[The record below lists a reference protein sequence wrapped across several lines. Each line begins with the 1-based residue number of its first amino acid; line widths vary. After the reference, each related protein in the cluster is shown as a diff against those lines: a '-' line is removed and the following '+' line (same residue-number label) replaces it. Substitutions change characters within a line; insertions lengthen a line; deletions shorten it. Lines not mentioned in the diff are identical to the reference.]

1 MMTETY
7 TIQDIAGMTGL
18 NERTIRSYL
27 ADGLLKGEKTDGAWR
42 FTAEQFGDFL
52 RQDMVRASVQA
63 KANAV
68 VYDFLITDRRKES
81 AACLILDQPSAE
93 DQEPG
98 LREALSEQVNRLE
111 LRWAYRYQDGMA
123 RSILSGPPAA
133 LGELL
138 RSEERR
144 VGKEC

>member
-1 MMTETY
+1 MAETY

-98 LREALSEQVNRLE
+98 LREALSEQVNQLE

-138 RSEERR
+138 ARM
-144 VGKEC
+144 KN

>member
-52 RQDMVRASVQA
+52 RQDMIRASAQA
-63 KANAV
+63 KANGV
-68 VYDFLITDRRKES
+68 VYDFLMTDRRKES

-98 LREALSEQVNRLE
+98 LREALSEQVNRLA
-111 LRWAYRYQDGMA
+111 LRWAYRYRDGMA

-138 RSEERR
+138 ARL
-144 VGKEC
+144 G

>member
-1 MMTETY
+1 MMAETY

-52 RQDMVRASVQA
+52 RQDMIRASVQA
-63 KANAV
+63 KANGV
-68 VYDFLITDRRKES
+68 VYDFLMTDRRKES

-98 LREALSEQVNRLE
+98 LREALSEQVNRLA
-111 LRWAYRYQDGMA
+111 LRWAYRYRDGMA
-123 RSILSGPPAA
+123 RSILSAPPAA

-138 RSEERR
+138 ARL
-144 VGKEC
+144 G

>member
-1 MMTETY
+1 MAENY

-138 RSEERR
+138 ARM
-144 VGKEC
+144 KN

>member
-1 MMTETY
+1 MMAETY

-52 RQDMVRASVQA
+52 RQDMIRASVQA

-93 DQEPG
+93 GQEPG

-138 RSEERR
+138 ARL
-144 VGKEC
+144 G

>member
-1 MMTETY
+1 MMAETY

-93 DQEPG
+93 GQEPG

-138 RSEERR
+138 ARM
-144 VGKEC
+144 KN

>member
-1 MMTETY
+1 MMVETY

-93 DQEPG
+93 DQDPG

-138 RSEERR
+138 ARM
-144 VGKEC
+144 KN

>member
-1 MMTETY
+1 MAEPY
-7 TIQDIAGMTGL
+7 PIQDIAGMTGL

-138 RSEERR
+138 ARL
-144 VGKEC
+144 G

>member
-1 MMTETY
+1 MMAETY

-68 VYDFLITDRRKES
+68 VYDFLITDRRKER

-93 DQEPG
+93 GQEPG

-138 RSEERR
+138 ARL
-144 VGKEC
+144 G

>member
-1 MMTETY
+1 MMAETY

-42 FTAEQFGDFL
+42 FTAEHFGDFL

-81 AACLILDQPSAE
+81 ASAE
-93 DQEPG
+93 GQEPG

-138 RSEERR
+138 ARM
-144 VGKEC
+144 KN

>member
-1 MMTETY
+1 
-7 TIQDIAGMTGL
+7 MTGL

-93 DQEPG
+93 GQEPG
-98 LREALSEQVNRLE
+98 LREALSEQINRLE

-138 RSEERR
+138 ARL
-144 VGKEC
+144 G

>member
-1 MMTETY
+1 MMAETY

-93 DQEPG
+93 DQEPE

-138 RSEERR
+138 ARM
-144 VGKEC
+144 KN

>member
-1 MMTETY
+1 MMAETY

-52 RQDMVRASVQA
+52 RQDMIRASVQA
-63 KANAV
+63 KANGV
-68 VYDFLITDRRKES
+68 VYDFLMTDRRKES

-138 RSEERR
+138 ARM
-144 VGKEC
+144 KN

>member
-1 MMTETY
+1 MMAETY

-111 LRWAYRYQDGMA
+111 LRWAYRYRDGMA

-138 RSEERR
+138 ARM
-144 VGKEC
+144 KN

>member
-1 MMTETY
+1 MEKTY

-27 ADGLLKGEKTDGAWR
+27 ADGQLQGEKVDGAWR
-42 FTAEQFGDFL
+42 FTAEQFGSFL
-52 RQDMVRASVQA
+52 AQDMVRSSVQA

-81 AACLILDQPSAE
+81 TACLILDQPVAE
-93 DQEPG
+93 DREPG
-98 LREALSEQVNRLE
+98 LREALTEQVNRLE
-111 LRWAYRYQDGMA
+111 LRWAYRYRNGMA

-138 RSEERR
+138 TQ
-144 VGKEC
+144 VG

>member
-1 MMTETY
+1 MAETY

-81 AACLILDQPSAE
+81 AACLILDQPLAE

-138 RSEERR
+138 ARM
-144 VGKEC
+144 KN

>member
-1 MMTETY
+1 MMAETY

-93 DQEPG
+93 GQEPG

-111 LRWAYRYQDGMA
+111 LRWTYRYQDGMA

-138 RSEERR
+138 ARL
-144 VGKEC
+144 G

>member
-1 MMTETY
+1 MMAETY

-52 RQDMVRASVQA
+52 RQDMIRASVQA
-63 KANAV
+63 KANGV
-68 VYDFLITDRRKES
+68 VYDFLMTDRRKES

-93 DQEPG
+93 DQEPE
-98 LREALSEQVNRLE
+98 LREALSEQVNRLA

-123 RSILSGPPAA
+123 RSKIGRASC
-133 LGELL
+133 
-138 RSEERR
+138 RER
-144 VGKEC
+144 V

>member
-42 FTAEQFGDFL
+42 FTAEHFGDFL

-93 DQEPG
+93 GQEPG
-98 LREALSEQVNRLE
+98 LREALSEQINRLE

-138 RSEERR
+138 ARL
-144 VGKEC
+144 G

>member
-1 MMTETY
+1 MEKTY

-18 NERTIRSYL
+18 NERTIRNYL
-27 ADGLLKGEKTDGAWR
+27 ADGQLQGEKVDGAWR
-42 FTAEQFGDFL
+42 FTPEQFGSFL
-52 RQDMVRASVQA
+52 AQDMVRSSVQA

-68 VYDFLITDRRKES
+68 VYDFLITGRRKES
-81 AACLILDQPSAE
+81 AACLILNQPAAE
-93 DQEPG
+93 DREPG
-98 LREALSEQVNRLE
+98 LREALTEQVNRLE

-138 RSEERR
+138 TQL
-144 VGKEC
+144 G

>member
-1 MMTETY
+1 MMAETY

-42 FTAEQFGDFL
+42 FTAEHFGDFL

-81 AACLILDQPSAE
+81 ATCLILDQPSAE
-93 DQEPG
+93 GQEPG

-138 RSEERR
+138 ARL
-144 VGKEC
+144 G

>member
-1 MMTETY
+1 MMAETY

-52 RQDMVRASVQA
+52 RQDMIRASVQA
-63 KANAV
+63 KANGV
-68 VYDFLITDRRKES
+68 VYDFLMTDRRKES

-93 DQEPG
+93 GQEPG
-98 LREALSEQVNRLE
+98 LREALSEQVNRLA
-111 LRWAYRYQDGMA
+111 LRWAYRYRDGMA

-138 RSEERR
+138 ARL
-144 VGKEC
+144 G

>member
-1 MMTETY
+1 MEKTY

-27 ADGLLKGEKTDGAWR
+27 ADGQLQGEKVDGAWR
-42 FTAEQFGDFL
+42 FTAEQFGSFL
-52 RQDMVRASVQA
+52 AQDMVRSSVQA

-81 AACLILDQPSAE
+81 AACLILDQPVAE
-93 DQEPG
+93 DREPS
-98 LREALSEQVNRLE
+98 LREALTEQVNRLE
-111 LRWAYRYQDGMA
+111 LRWAYRYRDGMA

-138 RSEERR
+138 TQL
-144 VGKEC
+144 G

>member
-1 MMTETY
+1 MAETY

-42 FTAEQFGDFL
+42 FTAEHFGDFL

-93 DQEPG
+93 GQEPG

-138 RSEERR
+138 ARL
-144 VGKEC
+144 G

>member
-1 MMTETY
+1 MMAETY

-42 FTAEQFGDFL
+42 FTAEHFGDFL

-138 RSEERR
+138 ARL
-144 VGKEC
+144 G

>member
-1 MMTETY
+1 MMAETY

-111 LRWAYRYQDGMA
+111 LRWTYRYQDGMA

-138 RSEERR
+138 ARL
-144 VGKEC
+144 G

>member
-1 MMTETY
+1 MAETY

-98 LREALSEQVNRLE
+98 LREALLEQVNRLE

-138 RSEERR
+138 ARM
-144 VGKEC
+144 KN

>member
-1 MMTETY
+1 MMAETY

-42 FTAEQFGDFL
+42 FTAEHFGDFL

-68 VYDFLITDRRKES
+68 VYDFLMTDRRKES

-93 DQEPG
+93 GQEPG

-138 RSEERR
+138 ARL
-144 VGKEC
+144 G